1 MAGITSYGAYI
12 PLYRLSR
19 EILAQVWGGKGKGEK
34 AVASADEDSLTL
46 GVEAARDCLKG
57 FDKSKVDALY
67 FATTTAPY
75 KEKQSASIMAAACD
89 LREEIRTVD
98 ITDSMRSATVALTMA
113 MDAVKSGS

>member
-1 MAGITSYGAYI
+1 MAGIISYGAYV

-19 EILAQVWGGKGKGEK
+19 EILAQVWGSKGKGEK
-34 AVASADEDSLTL
+34 AVANADEDSLTL

-75 KEKQSASIMAAACD
+75 NRCS
-89 LREEIRTVD
+89 LRSQGGDPRC
-98 ITDSMRSATVALTMA
+98 RYNRFH
-113 MDAVKSGS
+113 